1 VIVLQD
7 TEGFFSSLPSE
18 YAHLLSQSIPESIED
33 AAKEIEKKKVWA
45 TILAICVLEKYY
57 KEKRGHWNLI
67 VKKAKKYLK
76 KAGVKDVE
84 KEIKDAMSVV

>member
-18 YAHLLSQSIPESIED
+18 YEHLLDLSVPESIED
-33 AAKEIEKKKVWA
+33 AAKKSEKKKVWA

-57 KEKRGHWNLI
+57 KEKKGDWNLI

-76 KAGVKDVE
+76 KAGVKNVE
-84 KEIKDAMSVV
+84 EEIKSAMSLI

>member
-45 TILAICVLEKYY
+45 TILAI
-57 KEKRGHWNLI
+57 
-67 VKKAKKYLK
+67 
-76 KAGVKDVE
+76 
-84 KEIKDAMSVV
+84 